1 MSATLAA
8 RFAKALADTD
18 ASSDTL
24 TERILD
30 AALEQFQLGGLRRSS
45 MEDVAR
51 RAGLSR
57 VSIYRRFPQKDRL
70 VETVLLREC
79 RRLVEDVGAAIKP
92 LRDIGERVEESFVIL
107 LRRLHNDPLA
117 TRLLALE
124 PEDLVVFMT
133 IKAGPAIALGT
144 EFIAGLIRA
153 AQREGSLPQY
163 EARSVAEVLARMAH
177 SLFLTPQGGTPL
189 GTDRQAR
196 AFARSTILPI
206 LMRSATPGVAH

>member
-8 RFAKALADTD
+8 RFAKALADPD
-18 ASSDTL
+18 ASADAL

-57 VSIYRRFPQKDRL
+57 VTIYRRFPQKDRL

-124 PEDLVVFMT
+124 PEDLAVFMT

-196 AFARSTILPI
+196 AFARGTILPI
-206 LMRSATPGVAH
+206 LMRSAAA